1 MVSVGEVRVLLQIP
15 CILFRVQLNYE
26 LKKGFIM
33 AKQIIGSLNCAFF
46 TFVSVIERI
55 CEFVTV
61 IGFVLLILLVTLQVI
76 GRYLL
81 ANPVY
86 WSEELARYVFVWTSW
101 FGASLALR
109 RYQLIA
115 LTFIAEKLPVQYQK
129 RLKIVNLLL
138 ITGFIFLFTKYGIVL
153 LNLAKK
159 GQTVSPALTIPMYY
173 VYYIFPFVGV
183 IMFIFSITS
192 LIEFLQGKN

>member
-26 LKKGFIM
+26 LKKDVIM

-46 TFVSVIERI
+46 TFVSVVERI

-61 IGFVLLILLVTLQVI
+61 IGLVLVILLVTVQVI
-76 GRYLL
+76 GRYVL
-81 ANPVY
+81 ANPVS
-86 WSEELARYVFVWTSW
+86 WSEELARYVFIWTSL

-109 RYQLIA
+109 RSQLIGV
-115 LTFIAEKLPVQYQK
+115 TFIAEKVPVQYQK
-129 RLKIVNLLL
+129 RLEIVKLLL
-138 ITGFIFLFTKYGIVL
+138 ITGFIFIFTKYGIVL

-173 VYYIFPFVGV
+173 IYYIFPFAGV
-183 IMFIFSITS
+183 IMFIFSIAS
-192 LIEFLQGKN
+192 LIELLQGKN